1 MKSYVHEFRK
11 WGPVSR
17 CIVHIREAGGFTLIG
32 FENTG
37 EGTSVTNASEDL
49 ATEIVAKE
57 GLDPKKCRFFEFYPE
72 YDGDVDE
79 IIYTWDSGKARNP
92 QWSRCCRAEDN
103 PFIE

>member
-1 MKSYVHEFRK
+1 MKSYFHEFRK

-17 CIVHIREAGGFTLIG
+17 CIVHIKKMGDSAWIG

-57 GLDPKKCRFFEFYPE
+57 GLDPAKCRFFEFYPE
-72 YDGDVDE
+72 YEGDVDE
-79 IIYTWDSGKARNP
+79 ITYIWDSGKARNP
-92 QWSRCCRAEDN
+92 QWKPFVSAEEN
-103 PFIE
+103 PFTE